1 MNKDNR
7 NYVFTSD
14 SLSERDEYQRM
25 ASWIPGGSRVIDL
38 GSGDGSL
45 LALFRVKELKLL
57 KAASRSQKRGV
68 SKRKLDELMCRCH
81 IKIKNLIM
89 LFVT

>member
-45 LALFRVKELKLL
+45 LALL
-57 KAASRSQKRGV
+57 QKRGIQGEGIEIAESGV
-68 SKRKLDELMCRCH
+68 
-81 IKIKNLIM
+81 
-89 LFVT
+89 